1 MPGPDQIAAN
11 LGDGDDSTLI
21 ATSSTMD
28 MNGIYLGG
36 TGFDFL
42 ELYNAGGE
50 GVKIDFGAGA
60 GG

>member
-1 MPGPDQIAAN
+1 MI
-11 LGDGDDSTLI
+11 TLI

-42 ELYNAGGE
+42 ELYNAGDE
-50 GVKIDFGAGA
+50 VLKLTLVQVLVEKTQLL
-60 GG
+60 